1 MPGKNDIAQNNGT
14 ITLEHILQNIISM
27 SEQAK
32 MNHIKPILSSV
43 LPAIH
48 FWCNKTSKPA
58 QDRVTLNGMIRNYAF
73 KIELLM

>member
-1 MPGKNDIAQNNGT
+1 
-14 ITLEHILQNIISM
+14 M